1 VELRN
6 TFAIDVPIDHAWR
19 VLNTPETVA
28 PCFPG
33 ATLAE
38 YEGDRFAGTVKIKL
52 GPISMLFRGTGT
64 YVSRDE
70 DAHRVVIEASGRDSR
85 GNGSARATVTGS
97 MEPDGP
103 DRTVVTLVTDLKVT
117 GRPAQLGRGV
127 ITDVADRIIGQFAA
141 CVADRLGPA
150 ADSPAGQAEAAA
162 PPPATPE
169 LTTTAPSPALRPA
182 DPLPADAGRPVDLL
196 ALLGIGTPTAKRAV
210 ALTTAALIVLAA
222 FLVRHSRT
230 R

>member
-1 VELRN
+1 LRN
-6 TFAIDVPIDHAWR
+6 TFTIDAPIDHAWR
-19 VLNTPETVA
+19 LLNAPETVA

-33 ATLAE
+33 AALTE

-52 GPISMLFRGTGT
+52 GPISMLFRGNGT

-97 MEPDGP
+97 MAPDGP
-103 DRTVVTLVTDLKVT
+103 DRTIVTLVTDLKVT

-127 ITDVADRIIGQFAA
+127 ITDVADRIIGQFTA
-141 CVADRLGPA
+141 CVADKLGPA
-150 ADSPAGQAEAAA
+150 ADTPTAPVEASD
-162 PPPATPE
+162 PPAVH
-169 LTTTAPSPALRPA
+169 AASPV
-182 DPLPADAGRPVDLL
+182 PADAAPALDLV
-196 ALLGIGTPTAKRAV
+196 ALLGGMDTPAARRAV
-210 ALTTAALIVLAA
+210 ALTTAALIVFAA
-222 FLVRHSRT
+222 LLVRHART

>member
-1 VELRN
+1 MELRN
-6 TFAIDVPIDHAWR
+6 TFTIDAPIDRAWR
-19 VLNTPETVA
+19 LLNAPETVA

-33 ATLAE
+33 AALAE
-38 YEGDRFAGTVKIKL
+38 HDGDRFAGTVKIKL

-97 MEPDGP
+97 MAPDGP
-103 DRTVVTLVTDLKVT
+103 GRTTVTLVTDLKVT

-127 ITDVADRIIGQFAA
+127 ITDVTDRIIGQFAA

-150 ADSPAGQAEAAA
+150 ADAPSATVEASDPSAVHTASPVPAGAA
-162 PPPATPE
+162 P
-169 LTTTAPSPALRPA
+169 AL
-182 DPLPADAGRPVDLL
+182 DLV
-196 ALLGIGTPTAKRAV
+196 ALLGGTGTPAARRAV
-210 ALTTAALIVLAA
+210 ALTAAAVIVLAA
-222 FLVRHSRT
+222 LLVRHART